1 MNGYWPS
8 ATVEGRE
15 VDFLILALLLVSCAV
30 LALVFGLI
38 LLYMVRYR
46 AGSRAHR
53 GVPSGKTWGFEISWT
68 AATLAV
74 FFGLFIWGGDLYVR
88 LFQPPADALQLYVV
102 GKQWMWKV
110 EHLGGQREINALHI
124 PVGRPIQL
132 VMTSEDVIHDFS
144 VPAFRIKHDVL
155 PGRYETL
162 WFQVEI
168 PGTFE
173 LFCTQLCGVG
183 HYTMTGKVIA
193 MSQPDFEQWL
203 SGGEPTVGRENM
215 AAAGKELFTAHG
227 CSGCHGEGGVGGSP
241 ETTGISAPALAGL
254 FGRPVKLQTGATV
267 TADEKFIRDCILTP
281 DKTPVAGYPLIMPS
295 FSGQISEEKVLRLIA
310 YIKSLKSGGRT

>member
-15 VDFLILALLLVSCAV
+15 VDFLLLALLLVSYAV

-46 AGSRAHR
+46 AGSGVSR
-53 GVPSGKTWGFEISWT
+53 GARTRKTWRFEISWT
-68 AATLAV
+68 VATLAI
-74 FFGLFIWGGDLYVR
+74 FFALFIWGGDLYVR
-88 LFQPPADALQLYVV
+88 LFQPPDDALQIYVV

-110 EHLGGQREINALHI
+110 EHQGGQREINALHI
-124 PVGRPIQL
+124 PINRPIQL
-132 VMTSEDVIHDFS
+132 VMTSEDVIHDFA

-155 PGRYETL
+155 PGRYQTL
-162 WFQVEI
+162 WFQVDRT
-168 PGTFE
+168 GAFQ
-173 LFCTQLCGVG
+173 LFCTQICGVG
-183 HYTMTGKVIA
+183 HYSMTGEVVA
-193 MSQPDFEQWL
+193 MSQPDFEKWL
-203 SGGEPTVGRENM
+203 ASGAGPEGHEDM

-227 CSGCHGEGGVGGSP
+227 CAGCHGEGGVGGSP
-241 ETTGISAPALAGL
+241 ETTGVAAPALSGL
-254 FGRPVKLQTGATV
+254 YGRSVKLQTGATV
-267 TADEKFIRDCILTP
+267 TADDKFIRDCILTP
-281 DKTPVAGYPLIMPS
+281 DKTPVAGYPQIMPS